1 MVMADKKLSFEKS
14 FSELEKIVHE
24 LESDKIDLDEGL
36 KKYERG
42 LELAAA
48 CQKKLKEV
56 ENKVRLIKAKFGGE
70 QKESE
75 GSSDKDIA

>member
-1 MVMADKKLSFEKS
+1 MPEKKLSFEKS
-14 FSELEKIVHE
+14 FSELEKIVQE

-56 ENKVRLIKAKFGGE
+56 ENKVRLIKAKFVAE

-75 GSSDKDIA
+75 EPGDKDTA